1 MSYLSYTLFE
11 YKDDSSRYLNFF
23 QIISTSYYRKN
34 KDEHCRTIKCGTY
47 EELLHYCAENHIEF

>member
-11 YKDDSSRYLNFF
+11 YCDGILNFNA
-23 QIISTSYYRKN
+23 ILSTSAYREQKN
-34 KDEHCRTIKCGTY
+34 ECCKTIKCGTY